1 MSSVDS
7 RLCRGMS
14 SVDSLLSRGIS
25 SVDSLLSR
33 GISSVDSLLS
43 RGIRDTLDVI
53 QFVSDLLLVGGFLYV
68 LRLLSAKSLSLLH
81 VYIVES
87 RFKHQ

>member
-14 SVDSLLSRGIS
+14 SVDSRLFRGMS
-25 SVDSLLSR
+25 SVDSRLFR
-33 GISSVDSLLS
+33 GV
-43 RGIRDTLDVI
+43 RDTLDVI

-68 LRLLSAKSLSLLH
+68 LRLLSAKNLSLLH

-87 RFKHQ
+87 SFKHQ

>member
-14 SVDSLLSRGIS
+14 SVDSRLFRG
-25 SVDSLLSR
+25 V
-33 GISSVDSLLS
+33 
-43 RGIRDTLDVI
+43 RDTLDVI

-87 RFKHQ
+87 SFKHQ